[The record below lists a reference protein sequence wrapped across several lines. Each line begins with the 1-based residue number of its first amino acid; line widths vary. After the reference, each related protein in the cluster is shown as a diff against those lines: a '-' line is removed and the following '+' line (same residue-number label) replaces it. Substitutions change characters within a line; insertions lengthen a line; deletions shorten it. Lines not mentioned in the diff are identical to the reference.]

1 MKKSKESETVMKKT
15 SLKIPQPLWR
25 EAHVL
30 ALDSGRDFQE
40 IVATALA
47 EYLRRQRGGMR

>member
-1 MKKSKESETVMKKT
+1 MKKSKETVAMKKT
-15 SLKIPQPLWR
+15 SIKLPQPLWR

-30 ALDSGRDFQE
+30 ALDTSREFQE

-47 EYLRRQRGGMR
+47 EYLKRQHGGAR